1 MSENSLYGLSQ
12 RLRLLAR
19 AGVHLGRDGRV
30 LGGSIDR
37 QVEAIRQGVLDALWA
52 IQDGLAPS
60 AAQVAAVAAGREL
73 ERLNAELLQHLRH
86 RDDLE
91 YDVAY

>member
-1 MSENSLYGLSQ
+1 MSEHSLYGLSQ

-30 LGGSIDR
+30 LGGSVDQ
-37 QVEAIRQGVLDALWA
+37 QVEAIRQSVLEALWA
-52 IQDGLAPS
+52 IQDGITLS
-60 AAQVAAVAAGREL
+60 AAQVAAVATGREL
-73 ERLNAELLQHLRH
+73 ERLNAELLRHLKQ

-91 YDVAY
+91 YEVAC